1 MAETWRGRQRACCAD
16 TPSSLLSWM
25 DGKALQQLQ
34 IASMLSSVAMEYGD
48 VGAAADVLAKVSG
61 MVNDQRELVRCSQS
75 CWQLK

>member
-1 MAETWRGRQRACCAD
+1 
-16 TPSSLLSWM
+16 M